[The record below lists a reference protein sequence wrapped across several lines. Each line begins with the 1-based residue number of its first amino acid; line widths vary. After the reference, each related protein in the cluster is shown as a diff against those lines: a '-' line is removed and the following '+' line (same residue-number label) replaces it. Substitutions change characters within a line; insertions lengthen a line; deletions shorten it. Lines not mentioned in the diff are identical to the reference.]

1 MTKRICIAL
10 MAASL
15 LTGEIVLF
23 DTAHAE
29 DTIKI
34 GFIAPTTGQFAQ
46 IGNMM
51 IAGAKY
57 FLQANGTSVAGKKIE
72 LIIKDDGGQPDN
84 SKRIA
89 QEFVV
94 NDKVAILAGLTFT
107 PVALAVAP
115 IATEAKVPEV
125 VMAAGTSIIT
135 EKSPYI
141 VRTFYTTAQAA
152 VPMAQ
157 WAAKNGVKRVVTLVS
172 DYAPG
177 YDAEKVFSDEF
188 KKDGGEIVANIR
200 APVQSPDFAPYLQ
213 RARDANPEGIYVF
226 IPGNLAGTFA
236 RQYVERGLDKSGIK
250 LMGNGDLT
258 DDDLLNPM
266 GDPAVGI
273 ITAGQYSV
281 AHPSPENKAFVAGFT
296 KFAGKHPNFMAESV
310 YDGMRLIYE
319 ALKKTNGGTDGDKL
333 IAAMKGMSFEAP
345 RGPITID
352 PDTRDIIQNIY
363 IRRVERKDGE
373 LYNVEF
379 ATFPAVKDPV
389 KEAEKSK

>member
-1 MTKRICIAL
+1 MSKRMKMAL
-10 MAASL
+10 TAGILLIGAASA
-15 LTGEIVLF
+15 
-23 DTAHAE
+23 DTARAD

-34 GFIAPTTGQFAQ
+34 GFIAPSTGQFAQ

-57 FLQANGTSVAGKKIE
+57 FMQGNGNSVAGKKIE

-84 SKRIA
+84 AKRLA
-89 QEFVV
+89 QELVV
-94 NDKVAILAGLTFT
+94 NDKVAVLAGFTFT

-115 IATEAKVPEV
+115 IATEAKVPQV

-157 WAAKNGVKRVVTLVS
+157 WAAKNGVKKVVTLVS

-177 YDAEKVFSDEF
+177 YDAEKLFGDAF
-188 KKDGGEIVANIR
+188 KKDGGEILANVR
-200 APVQSPDFAPYLQ
+200 VPVQSPDFAPYLQ
-213 RARDANPEGIYVF
+213 RARDANPDGIYVF
-226 IPGNLAGTFA
+226 IPGSFAGTFA

-266 GDPAVGI
+266 GDPALGI
-273 ITAGQYSV
+273 ITAGQYSA
-281 AHPSPENKAFVAGFT
+281 AHPSAENKAFVAGFT
-296 KFAGKHPNFMAESV
+296 KFAGKRPNLMADAV
-310 YDGMRLIYE
+310 YDGMTVIYN
-319 ALKKTNGGTDGDKL
+319 AIKKTGGDTDGDKL
-333 IAAMKGMSFEAP
+333 LAAMKGMSFESP

-389 KEAEKSK
+389 KEAAKSN